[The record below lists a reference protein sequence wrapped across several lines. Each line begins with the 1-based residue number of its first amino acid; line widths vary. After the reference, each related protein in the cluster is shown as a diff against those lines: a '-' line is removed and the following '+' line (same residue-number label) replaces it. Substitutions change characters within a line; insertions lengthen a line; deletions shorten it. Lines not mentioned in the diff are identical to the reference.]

1 MNFVPKGILPAL
13 ITPLTKDEKV
23 NEKALRKLLNFVIEG
38 GVHGVFVIG
47 TTGEFYGLTH
57 DEKRFIMEVT
67 VDEVKGRVPVYA
79 GTGGAVTTKENVR
92 ITQIAEEVGVDAVS
106 ILTPMFISLTQAE
119 IYQHYKT
126 IAENTKLPVLLYNNL
141 PKTGITITAPTV
153 AKLADIPNIV
163 GVKDSTG
170 DMTLTGEYIRMTKGK
185 NFHVLMGRDTM
196 IHAGLCYGATGS
208 IAACANVAP
217 RLCADIYDKYVA
229 GDLEGSLEAQYTL
242 APLRIAFNLGSFPTV
257 IKEGLELLGIEAGPC
272 MAPTGPMT
280 AEEKEQLKKVLIQ
293 MGLLK

>member
-1 MNFVPKGILPAL
+1 MGFMPKGILPAL

-23 NEKALRKLLNFVIEG
+23 NEKALRKLLNFQIEG
-38 GVHGVFVIG
+38 GVHGIFVVG

-57 DEKRFIMEVT
+57 EEKRFIMEVT
-67 VDEVKGRVPVYA
+67 MDEVKGRVPVYA
-79 GTGGAVTTKENVR
+79 GTGGAVTTKETVQ
-92 ITQIAEEVGVDAVS
+92 ITQIAEECGVDAVS
-106 ILTPMFISLTQAE
+106 VLTPMFISLTQAE

-126 IAENTKLPVLLYNNL
+126 IAENTKLPILLYNNL
-141 PKTGITITAPTV
+141 PKTGITITAATV

-170 DMTLTGEYIRMTKGK
+170 DMTLTGEYIRMTKDK
-185 NFHVLMGRDTM
+185 DFHVLMGRDTM
-196 IHAGLCYGATGS
+196 IHAALCYGATGS

-217 RLCADIYDKYVA
+217 RLCADIYDKYMA
-229 GDLEGSLEAQYTL
+229 GDIAGSLEAQYKL

-280 AEEKEQLKKVLIQ
+280 AEEKEQLKKVLVQ
-293 MGLLK
+293 MGILK